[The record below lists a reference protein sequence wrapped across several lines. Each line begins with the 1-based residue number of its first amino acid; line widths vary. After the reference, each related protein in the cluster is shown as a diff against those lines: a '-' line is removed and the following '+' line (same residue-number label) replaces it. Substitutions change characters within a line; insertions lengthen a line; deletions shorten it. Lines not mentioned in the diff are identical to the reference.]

1 MKEIEINSQAELDA
15 LPVDYNG
22 RIFLKF
28 GTYSEPAI
36 IRNRTNIVLRE
47 NSSALLWGNSSA
59 VLYGNSIAEL
69 RGNSIAEL
77 YGNSSAVLREN
88 SIAELWENSIAVL
101 WENSIAELWENSR
114 AVLLENSRAVLW
126 ENSSAV
132 LRGNSSA
139 ELWGNSQIVMETKNN
154 DIVLHG
160 NSRVVHWPRNIAE
173 YADFYG
179 IKISG
184 DAILLYK
191 AVRKLTI
198 RGENQ
203 YCSDYDNS
211 FFYRIGEIAEV
222 SDFDERETVECGR
235 GIHLSYLDYALRFGR
250 GWDNLAILEI
260 EAKTEDIIVPN
271 FCGGKVRTK
280 RGKVIREVPLEE
292 CGIFGQMLAK
302 QRRKKEGNYGKTD
315 RR

>member
-1 MKEIEINSQAELDA
+1 MKDIEIYSQAELDA
-15 LPVDYNG
+15 LPIDYNG

-36 IRNRTNIVLRE
+36 IRSRTNIVLRE
-47 NSSALLWGNSSA
+47 NSSAVLWGNSSA
-59 VLYGNSIAEL
+59 EL
-69 RGNSIAEL
+69 RE
-77 YGNSSAVLREN
+77 NSSAVLWGNSRAELREN
-88 SIAELWENSIAVL
+88 SSAVL
-101 WENSIAELWENSR
+101 WGNSRAELWENSR
-114 AVLLENSRAVLW
+114 AELR

-132 LRGNSSA
+132 LWGNSSA
-139 ELWGNSQIVMETKNN
+139 ELWENSRAELRENSSAVLWGNSQIFTETKKN

-160 NSRVVHWPRNIAE
+160 NSRVVHQPRNIEE

-203 YCSDYDNS
+203 YRSNYDNS

-222 SDFDERETVECGR
+222 SDFDERENVECGR

-250 GWDNLAILEI
+250 DWDNLAILEI
-260 EAKTEDIIVPN
+260 ESKTEDIIVPN

-302 QRRKKEGNYGKTD
+302 QRRK
-315 RR
+315 